1 MSACICR
8 LGVSGHPGY
17 MVMTAVDRFHA
28 VLFALRPAL
37 FNRKTCFKI
46 IVVLWVS
53 SVAFHWRCLYELVKG
68 KPGIICAFLLRME
81 LDVMKRQLTSG
92 ITWLCLIFV
101 SVTVLIVLYSSISV
115 SLYLQKKSNHL
126 ASEIIQQRAKESRR
140 ITCMLVV
147 VVAVFY
153 AVWFTCSVFF
163 NRYFLQGLNAIS
175 SSCLW
180 WVVLFVLPII
190 HPVLNPVIYYVFN
203 EDYRKGIKNLPC
215 CPCSCNNKFT
225 HCYHSPLSPQR
236 RGKKRY
242 VGKTRTP
249 QRVTNNGSDPSTNSV
264 ITAVSTDLSSLEI
277 GSV

>member
-1 MSACICR
+1 M
-8 LGVSGHPGY
+8 
-17 MVMTAVDRFHA
+17 
-28 VLFALRPAL
+28 
-37 FNRKTCFKI
+37 
-46 IVVLWVS
+46 
-53 SVAFHWRCLYELVKG
+53 
-68 KPGIICAFLLRME
+68 
-81 LDVMKRQLTSG
+81 LT
-92 ITWLCLIFV
+92 
-101 SVTVLIVLYSSISV
+101 VLYSSISV
-115 SLYLQKKSNHL
+115 SLYLQKKNNHL

-140 ITCMLVV
+140 ITCMLAV

-190 HPVLNPVIYYVFN
+190 HPVLNPVIYFVFN
-203 EDYRKGIKNLPC
+203 EDYRKGIKKLLC

-242 VGKTRTP
+242 VGKT
-249 QRVTNNGSDPSTNSV
+249 SY
-264 ITAVSTDLSSLEI
+264 E
-277 GSV
+277 